1 MWEAS
6 GLSDTTACAPVKST
20 TTGRY
25 LVHHRYLVRQETL
38 DASGIVDDGE
48 VLRIDVAKLPP
59 ALATATV
66 TIRC

>member
-1 MWEAS
+1 MR
-6 GLSDTTACAPVKST
+6 ST

-25 LVHHRYLVRQETL
+25 LVHQKTL
-38 DASGIVDDGE
+38 DASGIVDDGQI
-48 VLRIDVAKLPP
+48 LRINVTKLPP